1 VNKNTVLA
9 FALILLTFF
18 LFQEYNSSR
27 IKKLQQNGASAG
39 IEKKPASQE
48 VRQPEPP
55 VQTGKMRSLAT
66 AAVDSAKTA
75 AVSGDTIWVENERL
89 VCGISEIGARIISL
103 RMKDFGYDRVN
114 PNLKD
119 PKEQVDLVASGGLGG
134 GNLMIDGEEYDSRK
148 FVFQGKEKKVS
159 LSKNEKATV
168 LFSSISKAGQ
178 EIQKRYLFEGNSYRI
193 GYEIASPSLPG
204 KNITVGWK
212 GGISE
217 SEVYSG
223 QPGKASQSAY
233 LNEQRKVHLFD
244 GKTIEHIQVKK
255 PEKKE
260 ETGIYNW
267 AAVTSKYFM
276 VAIVPDTI
284 KDADIL
290 IEGYDA
296 NAFDD
301 IKVQNK
307 KIQNIDYSLSIKR
320 SADKQRDGYWIYAGP
335 GKLSLLRSYHESFEK
350 VLFNGWELF
359 FWANVWFPP
368 ICEFTL
374 WLLVF
379 IDGFVRDYGITIIL
393 LTLLVRVI
401 TFPLSQSSMK
411 SMNKMKLLQPKI
423 NTIRERYKKNPKKMN
438 EEIMAMYREEG
449 VNPLNPGCLPMFLQ
463 MPILFALFVV
473 LQKAIELRGAH
484 TWMIPW
490 VKDLSQPEVL
500 VSLQQ
505 IHMDKMFPNGIPMYG
520 YGLALM
526 PIIMAILTFVQ
537 NKMTIKDPN
546 QKAMIYFMPVFM
558 LVLFNNFPAGLVFY
572 WTFSNALGILQQYIL
587 NKSMEKQMAAHPVSP
602 MKKQV
607 PGHKGKR

>member
-1 VNKNTVLA
+1 VNKNTILA
-9 FALILLTFF
+9 FALILLTFY
-18 LFQEYNSSR
+18 LFQEFNSSR
-27 IKKLQQNGASAG
+27 MKRLRQNEVASGSERNPAPQVNVQSTPAHQTTGQQQT
-39 IEKKPASQE
+39 PAIGVVDTS
-48 VRQPEPP
+48 
-55 VQTGKMRSLAT
+55 RSG
-66 AAVDSAKTA
+66 
-75 AVSGDTIWVENERL
+75 VSGDTIWVENDRII
-89 VCGISEIGARIISL
+89 CGISEIGARIISL
-103 RMKDFGYDRVN
+103 RMKDYGYDRVN
-114 PNLKD
+114 PNLRD
-119 PKEQVDLVASGGLGG
+119 PKEQVDLVASSGLGG
-134 GNLMIDGEEYDSRK
+134 GNLAIDGEEYDSRK
-148 FVFQGKEKKVS
+148 FVFQGQAKRVS
-159 LSKNEKATV
+159 LARNERAAV
-168 LFSSISKAGQ
+168 VFSCISQSGQ
-178 EIQKRYLFEGNSYRI
+178 ELRKQYSFEGNSYRI
-193 GYEIASPSLPG
+193 GYEISSPALPG

-217 SEVYSG
+217 SEIYSG
-223 QPGKASQSAY
+223 QPGKTSQSAY

-244 GKTIEHIQVKK
+244 GKTIEHIQIKK
-255 PEKKE
+255 PDKKE
-260 ETGIYNW
+260 ETGIYKW

-276 VAIVPDTI
+276 VAIVPDTT

-296 NAFDD
+296 NAYDD
-301 IKVQNK
+301 IKIQNK

-320 SADKQRDGYWIYAGP
+320 SADKQQEGYWIFAGP

-374 WLLVF
+374 WLLVL
-379 IDGFVRDYGITIIL
+379 IEGFVRDYGITIIL
-393 LTLLVRVI
+393 LTILVRVI

-423 NTIRERYKKNPKKMN
+423 NTIRERFKKNPKKMN

-490 VKDLSQPEVL
+490 VKDLSQPEIL
-500 VSLQQ
+500 ISLQQ
-505 IHMDKMFPNGIPMYG
+505 MHIDKFFPNGIPMYG
-520 YGLALM
+520 YGIAVM
-526 PIIMAILTFVQ
+526 PIVMAILTFFQ

-587 NKSMEKQMAAHPVSP
+587 NKSMEKQMATLPA
-602 MKKQV
+602 V
-607 PGHKGKR
+607 PPKRPGYGQKGKR